1 MRKHYIAFLILLVIA
16 LGVSACNLPR
26 STTNQPT
33 TTEAVYTQAA
43 QTIIARLTQVAP
55 APSPTPIQ
63 EIILPTVAVSPL
75 ASPTVSPPTGTPAPS
90 DTPPVSAATQ
100 PEAANATPTEPSTVL
115 FEDDF
120 SNKVGWYTA
129 KEDDFEFQ
137 FSDGGYRIS
146 VNTEES
152 FVWSIRSA
160 GSDDVVLEVDAAH
173 TGGPEN
179 GYYGL
184 VCRQEDSENYYAL
197 VVASDGSYGI
207 ARDLESEIEFLE
219 QGTAP
224 SGVIQGGEN
233 VNRLRV
239 ACIGNTLTLYANG
252 QKLAEVQDDSF
263 DSGDVGLLAG
273 TQDQGG
279 MEAWFD
285 NFVIYQP

>member
-1 MRKHYIAFLILLVIA
+1 MKKQTISFLILSVVA

-26 STTNQPT
+26 STANLPA

-43 QTIIARLTQVAP
+43 QTIIARLTQGAP
-55 APSPTPIQ
+55 SASPTPIQ
-63 EIILPTVAVSPL
+63 EILLPTVVVPSLP
-75 ASPTVSPPTGTPAPS
+75 SPTVPLPTDTTVPT
-90 DTPPVSAATQ
+90 DTPQVIATQ
-100 PEAANATPTEPSTVL
+100 QEATNATPTVPATVL

-120 SNKVGWYTA
+120 ANKTGWYTA
-129 KEDDFEFQ
+129 QEDDFGFQ
-137 FSDGGYRIS
+137 FAEGGYRIY
-146 VNTEES
+146 VNTEDS
-152 FVWSIRSA
+152 FVWSVRTA
-160 GSDDVVLEVDAAH
+160 GSDDVILEVDAAR

-207 ARDLESEIEFLE
+207 ARDLEGEIEFLQ

-224 SGVIQGGEN
+224 SGVIQGGES
-233 VNRLRV
+233 VNRLRI
-239 ACIGNTLTLYANG
+239 ACNGNTLTLYANG
-252 QKLAEVQDDSF
+252 QKLAEVQDNSF
-263 DSGDVGLLAG
+263 DSGDVGLVAG